1 MPLNWSWRRLLTDP
15 WIARTSNQSILK
27 EINPEYSWEGLML
40 KLKLQYIGHLMWRAD
55 TLEKTLMLGKMEGR
69 RRGRQR
75 MRWLDS
81 ITDSMDMSLSKL
93 WEMVKDKQAWH
104 APIHGVAELDM
115 TEQLNCNNNP
125 DILVD
130 AMQAFLFGEGLCL
143 SCCPPYWLF
152 EKESVLLIPRDPGS
166 LENLWVQHCLLNHE
180 TAHSLGPNV
189 QGCFWKL

>member
-1 MPLNWSWRRLLTDP
+1 MSVQNNIRKD
-15 WIARTSNQSILK
+15 RT
-27 EINPEYSWEGLML
+27 
-40 KLKLQYIGHLMWRAD
+40 
-55 TLEKTLMLGKMEGR
+55 
-69 RRGRQR
+69 

-104 APIHGVAELDM
+104 APIHGVAESDM

-143 SCCPPYWLF
+143 SRCPPY
-152 EKESVLLIPRDPGS
+152 
-166 LENLWVQHCLLNHE
+166 
-180 TAHSLGPNV
+180 
-189 QGCFWKL
+189 